1 MPHVAYEYGMLLRS
15 WCVQLVG
22 KDKDEY
28 RGFSSNMRKDFHTVE
43 SVKNKMIV
51 IARAFWNLQ
60 KSTSWLAASGGI
72 FLELLHAHSYSDI
85 YAVFIGLA

>member
-22 KDKDEY
+22 KDEDEY
-28 RGFSSNMRKDFHTVE
+28 RGFLSNMRKDFHTVE

-51 IARAFWNLQ
+51 IARAF
-60 KSTSWLAASGGI
+60 
-72 FLELLHAHSYSDI
+72 
-85 YAVFIGLA
+85 

>member
-28 RGFSSNMRKDFHTVE
+28 RGFLSNMRKDFHTVE

-51 IARAFWNLQ
+51 IARAF
-60 KSTSWLAASGGI
+60 
-72 FLELLHAHSYSDI
+72 
-85 YAVFIGLA
+85 